1 MKRDITEFVA
11 RCPVCQ
17 QVKLEHQRPYGFLK
31 PLPIP
36 EWKWERITMDFVISY
51 TAAKLAQV
59 YIDKIVSLHGIPVS
73 IVSDRGSV
81 FTSRFWGSLQEAMG
95 TRLDFSTAFH
105 PQTDGHYHSSIE
117 MAPYEALYGRKCR
130 SPILSPM
137 KGVIRF
143 GKRGKLSPR
152 YVGPYEIIERIGA
165 VAYKLDLPPEMSQVH
180 PVFHISMLRKYIADP
195 SHVIQP
201 QAVEVN
207 EELSYEEQPV
217 EIVDTQLR
225 KLRTKEIPMVKVLSR
240 NHSVEECTWETE
252 ADMRQRY
259 PYLFLQDWYL
269 YMRFGSKKGYSS
281 TEIGPGTEFPWLCG
295 TATVRRTVTVRTHS

>member
-1 MKRDITEFVA
+1 MEDMLRLCVLDFGVSKWLHMRHYTVVSVDLLSVGRNRQKSYADPKRKEIEF
-11 RCPVCQ
+11 
-17 QVKLEHQRPYGFLK
+17 QVGDYVFLK
-31 PLPIP
+31 
-36 EWKWERITMDFVISY
+36 V
-51 TAAKLAQV
+51 
-59 YIDKIVSLHGIPVS
+59 
-73 IVSDRGSV
+73 
-81 FTSRFWGSLQEAMG
+81 
-95 TRLDFSTAFH
+95 
-105 PQTDGHYHSSIE
+105 
-117 MAPYEALYGRKCR
+117 
-130 SPILSPM
+130 SPM

-165 VAYKLDLPPEMSQVH
+165 VAYKLDLPPDMSQVH
-180 PVFHISMLRKYIADP
+180 PVFHISMLQKYIADP

-225 KLRTKEIPMVKVLSR
+225 KLRTKEIPMVKVLWR

-259 PYLFLQDWYL
+259 PYLFLQ
-269 YMRFGSKKGYSS
+269 
-281 TEIGPGTEFPWLCG
+281 GT
-295 TATVRRTVTVRTHS
+295 